1 MRVLLTGGAGFIGSH
16 VAEALTSAGHEV
28 RVLDALLPCVHPGG
42 SPPFSPDPGVEFVHG
57 DVRDAQAVEGA
68 LRGVSVVC
76 HLAAMVGLGA
86 DFGDAPLYAGC
97 NDLGTAVLLAAMVRA
112 GASRLVLASSMV
124 VYGEGAYSCAE
135 HGQAASPPR
144 QAADLEAGRFE
155 PRCGR
160 CGEPLSPELVPEET
174 PLGPRN
180 VYADT
185 KVAQEHLAGSWA
197 RSTQGH
203 AVALRYHNV
212 YGPGMPRDTPYA
224 GVASFFRS
232 ALAAGRAPRV
242 FEDGAQRRD
251 FVHVRDVAAA
261 TVAAIE
267 AVGGS
272 GVPGGPG
279 ALREYNV
286 GSGTPRTVG
295 KLASAL
301 AAAYGGPSPVVTGEY
316 RLGDVR
322 HISASSER
330 IWRELGWRAAV
341 SFAEG
346 VAEFAAAPAGRVPDG
361 RLLARRPVT
370 GLTAGSSPAGGQP
383 HLEAAAVPGVDDAHA
398 APVGFHDPAHDREA
412 EARAAAGCGAA
423 RVGAAP
429 GQVE

>member
-1 MRVLLTGGAGFIGSH
+1 MRVLVTGGAGFIGSH
-16 VAEALTSAGHEV
+16 VVEALTSAGHEV

-42 SPPFSPDPGVEFVHG
+42 VPAFAAEPGAEFTRG
-57 DVRDAQAVEGA
+57 DVRDGQAVEGA

-76 HLAAMVGLGA
+76 HLAAMVGLSV

-97 NDLGTAVLLAAMVRA
+97 NDLGTAVLLAAMARA
-112 GASRLVLASSMV
+112 GTSRLVLASSMV

-135 HGQAASPPR
+135 HGQAATPPPR
-144 QAADLEAGRFE
+144 QVADLEAGRFE
-155 PRCGR
+155 PRCER
-160 CGEPLSPELVPEET
+160 CGEPLSPELVREEA
-174 PLGPRN
+174 PFGPRN

-197 RSTQGH
+197 RSTQGQV
-203 AVALRYHNV
+203 VALRYHNV
-212 YGPGMPRDTPYA
+212 YGPRMPRDTPYA

-267 AVGGS
+267 AAGGQ

-279 ALREYNV
+279 ALRAYNV

-295 KLASAL
+295 ELASAL
-301 AAAYGGPSPVVTGEY
+301 AAACGGPGPVVTGEY

-322 HISASSER
+322 HVTASSER
-330 IWRELGWRAAV
+330 IWRELSWRAAV
-341 SFAEG
+341 PFAEG
-346 VAEFAAAPAGRVPDG
+346 VAEFAMEPADRVP
-361 RLLARRPVT
+361 A
-370 GLTAGSSPAGGQP
+370 
-383 HLEAAAVPGVDDAHA
+383 
-398 APVGFHDPAHDREA
+398 
-412 EARAAAGCGAA
+412 
-423 RVGAAP
+423 
-429 GQVE
+429 